1 MTLLVRQVDG
11 KKCVKLKD
19 RVPSRRVYL
28 SDIVPT
34 ADIVSHVFLGF
45 TQDGQHL
52 ISYNID
58 RDVLTLH
65 VWLFRMR
72 EKLLLQSSQQIFRW
86 NEGAEEETIQR
97 DYYDSTAVSVYQW
110 PGDDQHL
117 LIFVVPDHPIPDV
130 INVSAVFFSHRASY
144 VLEPGSI
151 SYSVVGW
158 GQRYGF
164 IEAKDDLGLEEV
176 LTPGLLFC
184 DRDHCTFHTGSEI
197 VALSISRPSA
207 VTWPDEVRR
216 GQSGGRARLIS
227 RVFDVEKYLGDLIEG
242 GPPEDYV
249 RLTTYE
255 LFVFAIRAERSGDQ
269 SRLQVDSFV
278 HAVVQDRSQ
287 RKQSFREFT
296 LTWNVV
302 SGSYQVNHSSEQEK
316 ENNRSP
322 SDLLSKESPM
332 VPIVFREM
340 VRSYNEQKV
349 HCLDNQQLVDVQLS
363 LETMSSPTDSTI
375 IELNCL
381 NHSRLT
387 C

>member
-1 MTLLVRQVDG
+1 MDG
-11 KKCVKLKD
+11 QKCVKLKD
-19 RVPSRRVYL
+19 RIPSRRVYL

-52 ISYNID
+52 ISYKIE

-65 VWLFRMR
+65 IWLFRMR
-72 EKLLLQSSQQIFRW
+72 EKLVLQSSQQIFRW
-86 NEGAEEETIQR
+86 NEGSEEETIQT
-97 DYYDSTAVSVYQW
+97 DYYDSTAVTVYQW

-117 LIFVVPDHPIPDV
+117 LIFVVPDHPVPDV
-130 INVSAVFFSHRASY
+130 IYVSAVFFDRNGGH
-144 VLEPGSI
+144 VLEPGPI

-164 IEAKDDLGLEEV
+164 IEAKDELGLEEV

-207 VTWPDEVRR
+207 VTWPDT
-216 GQSGGRARLIS
+216 SCGRARLIS
-227 RVFDVEKYLGDLIEG
+227 RVLDVETYLGDLIEG
-242 GPPEDYV
+242 GAPEDYV

-255 LFVFAIRAERSGDQ
+255 LFVFAMRADRSGEQ
-269 SRLQVDSFV
+269 SGLQVDAFV
-278 HAVVQDRSQ
+278 HAVVLDRSG
-287 RKQSFREFT
+287 KQSFREFT

-302 SGSYQVNHSSEQEK
+302 TDSCQVNHRSEQEK
-316 ENNRSP
+316 ENSHNP
-322 SDLLSKESPM
+322 CDLLSKESPM

-349 HCLDNQQLVDVQLS
+349 HYLDNQQLVDCQLS

-375 IELNCL
+375 IELNCV